1 MERKKLKHKEEVVRK
16 ALKGPIPDFLEPFN
30 GDQGAGWSVGR
41 QFLPYIQSQQGHRA
55 GTAKT
60 MSIIISPGVKAFSL

>member
-1 MERKKLKHKEEVVRK
+1 MERKKLKHKEEVARK
-16 ALKGPIPDFLEPFN
+16 ALKGPIPDFLEPFH
-30 GDQGAGWSVGR
+30 GDQGAGWECGKTIP
-41 QFLPYIQSQQGHRA
+41 LIYQSQQGHRA